1 MIMLSQFLGSWWEID
16 IWVLFTLS
24 LKIVAVVVAVFL
36 FSRVFSRLM
45 RAIRERRRMER
56 RVARQITTFVKYV
69 AYGLGFLMVLAIIGV
84 DIRYIA
90 TSLGVI
96 GVAVGFAAK
105 DIIANLLSGIFLIF
119 EKAYQVNDVVK
130 FDDVYGIVRLI
141 KLRSTQIKT
150 FDGNIVT
157 IPNSKIASSTLI
169 NLTSG
174 ADKMLT
180 SISVKLGYKEDFQRA
195 KQLMKTAASKIE
207 DSHINGDDVSFKV
220 SNIGRRY
227 QD

>member
-1 MIMLSQFLGSWWEID
+1 MLSQFLGSWWEID

-130 FDDVYGIVRLI
+130 FDDVYG
-141 KLRSTQIKT
+141 
-150 FDGNIVT
+150 
-157 IPNSKIASSTLI
+157 
-169 NLTSG
+169 
-174 ADKMLT
+174 
-180 SISVKLGYKEDFQRA
+180 
-195 KQLMKTAASKIE
+195 
-207 DSHINGDDVSFKV
+207 
-220 SNIGRRY
+220 
-227 QD
+227 

>member
-1 MIMLSQFLGSWWEID
+1 MCHVMIMLSQFLGSWWEID

-130 FDDVYGIVRLI
+130 FDDVYG
-141 KLRSTQIKT
+141 
-150 FDGNIVT
+150 
-157 IPNSKIASSTLI
+157 
-169 NLTSG
+169 
-174 ADKMLT
+174 
-180 SISVKLGYKEDFQRA
+180 
-195 KQLMKTAASKIE
+195 
-207 DSHINGDDVSFKV
+207 
-220 SNIGRRY
+220 
-227 QD
+227 